1 MRPPSVDRAPD
12 IEAAV
17 QARDM
22 ARVHALLMD
31 DARSN
36 LVVESPEAVAEQLSN
51 VLTPEV
57 DNGTILL
64 YSVPGMSYAAPV
76 R

>member
-1 MRPPSVDRAPD
+1 
-12 IEAAV
+12 
-17 QARDM
+17 M

-51 VLTPEV
+51 VLAPEV

-64 YSVPGMSYAAPV
+64 YSVPGMSYAATV